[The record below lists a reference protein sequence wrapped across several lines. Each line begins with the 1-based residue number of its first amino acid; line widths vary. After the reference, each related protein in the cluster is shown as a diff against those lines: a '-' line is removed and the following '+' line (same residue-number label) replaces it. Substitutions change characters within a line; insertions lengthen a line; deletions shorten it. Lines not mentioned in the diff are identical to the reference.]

1 MTPDSVFS
9 ICSTIALIGWIILIV
24 LPGWYAADKFIIG
37 IIIALFAL
45 VYAWML
51 FSDFSIGDT
60 SKFGSLQGVM
70 ELFTNPS
77 LVTAGWIH
85 YLAFD
90 LLAGVFIR
98 NNARQHGISH
108 WLVIPCLL
116 LTFMFGP
123 VGLLLYL
130 LIRWMITRSYFA
142 DNFS

>member
-1 MTPDSVFS
+1 MQPDLIFS
-9 ICSTIALIGWIILIV
+9 ICNGIALIGWIILIV

-37 IIIALFAL
+37 IIITLFAL

-51 FSDFSIGDT
+51 FSDFSLSDA

-70 ELFTNPS
+70 ELFTNPK

-90 LLAGVFIR
+90 LLAGLFIR
-98 NNARQHGISH
+98 NNAQKHGISH

-130 LIRWMITRSYFA
+130 LMRWMITKWYFA
-142 DNFS
+142 DNF